1 MAIDYELLY
10 SFIEQILHF
19 QGFIRWIRIANKY
32 GVLLAV
38 KQRDG
43 LKPLMTEEENDE
55 YAASAIKR
63 HTTRIKYQR
72 KIGKLKYAIGKYEKI
87 NRVTIPINQDYY
99 LLFTLDRNE
108 QNYDDLITSN
118 ILSFVDKYREKF
130 HFDEEQAQVSA
141 TAGLVFM
148 W

>member
-1 MAIDYELLY
+1 MPIDYELLY
-10 SFIEQILHF
+10 SFIEQLLHF
-19 QGFIRWIRIANKY
+19 QRSIRWVSIANKY

-38 KQRDG
+38 EQREG

-55 YAASAIKR
+55 YAANSVKR
-63 HTTRIKYQR
+63 HKTRIKFQR

-108 QNYDDLITSN
+108 QNYDDLIISN
-118 ILSFVDKYREKF
+118 IIPFVDKYREKF
-130 HFDEEQAQVSA
+130 HFDEE
-141 TAGLVFM
+141 
-148 W
+148 